1 MKIEMTIEQAIALVV
16 DVVAHRKRWGK
27 YANAPY
33 TQSQLY
39 DALVLLHDAGL
50 IAKDATP
57 AEEVTKLRRQLA
69 ACQNREKARKGKAPD
84 KDDET
89 EEAVIQGE

>member
-1 MKIEMTIEQAIALVV
+1 MKIEMTLEQAHALVT
-16 DVVAHRKRWGK
+16 DVVKHRKRWGK
-27 YANAPY
+27 YAAAPY

-50 IAKDATP
+50 IVAEATP

-69 ACQNREKARKGKAPD
+69 ACQNREQARKKKEGDTQNAD
-84 KDDET
+84 
-89 EEAVIQGE
+89 

>member
-1 MKIEMTIEQAIALVV
+1 MTLPQAHALVV

-27 YANAPY
+27 HAAPPY

-50 IAKDATP
+50 IVQEATP

-69 ACQNREKARKGKAPD
+69 ACMNREKARLKTNTDTDAIND
-84 KDDET
+84 
-89 EEAVIQGE
+89 

>member
-1 MKIEMTIEQAIALVV
+1 MKIEMKLEQAQALVV
-16 DVVAHRKRWGK
+16 DVVKHRKRWGK
-27 YANAPY
+27 HAAAPY

-50 IAKDATP
+50 IVQDVPT

-69 ACQNREKARKGKAPD
+69 ACQNREKARQGSHDKAGKAED
-84 KDDET
+84 T
-89 EEAVIQGE
+89 VIEGK

>member
-1 MKIEMTIEQAIALVV
+1 MRIEMTLEQAHALVT
-16 DVVAHRKRWGK
+16 DVVKHRKRWGK
-27 YANAPY
+27 YAAAPY

-50 IAKDATP
+50 IVQEATP

-69 ACQNREKARKGKAPD
+69 ACQNREKARKV
-84 KDDET
+84 KDGNTQNDD
-89 EEAVIQGE
+89 